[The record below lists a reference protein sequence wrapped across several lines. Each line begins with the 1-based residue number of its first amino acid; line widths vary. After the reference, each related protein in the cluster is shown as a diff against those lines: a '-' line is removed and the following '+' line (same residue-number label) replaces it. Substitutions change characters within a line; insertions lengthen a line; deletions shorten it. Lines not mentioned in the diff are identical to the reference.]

1 MYRLW
6 CESYSANCGIC
17 SPQNLLRLSLGAV
30 GAGVSPEAV
39 PPQSHS
45 LPSSVSDAL
54 EAMGM
59 EDLHLEDLDPTVLRD
74 DPQEVSRLIQ

>member
-1 MYRLW
+1 MLSHY
-6 CESYSANCGIC
+6 
-17 SPQNLLRLSLGAV
+17 PQNLLRLSLGAV

-59 EDLHLEDLDPTVLRD
+59 EDLNLEDLDSGPLRE
-74 DPQEVSRLIQ
+74 DPQEVGVSVCSQ

>member
-1 MYRLW
+1 M
-6 CESYSANCGIC
+6 
-17 SPQNLLRLSLGAV
+17 
-30 GAGVSPEAV
+30 GAGVSPEAI

-59 EDLHLEDLDPTVLRD
+59 EDLNLEDLEAGGLRD
-74 DPQEVSRLIQ
+74 DPQEVCVCVCVYSRETVV

>member
-1 MYRLW
+1 M
-6 CESYSANCGIC
+6 
-17 SPQNLLRLSLGAV
+17 

-59 EDLHLEDLDPTVLRD
+59 EDLHLEDLDPAVLRD
-74 DPQEVSRLIQ
+74 DPQEVSMLIMSVPLS